1 MNENKDTHPKK
12 RKEIS
17 PGLIL
22 IITILLTYSTV
33 MGVAALGVYI
43 FTLLK

>member
-1 MNENKDTHPKK
+1 MDKNKDTHPKK

-22 IITILLTYSTV
+22 IGTILITYSAV
-33 MGVAALGVYI
+33 MGITALGVYI
-43 FTLLK
+43 FLLLK

>member
-1 MNENKDTHPKK
+1 MDKNKDTHLKK

-22 IITILLTYSTV
+22 IATILLTYSAV
-33 MGVAALGVYI
+33 MGITALGVYI
-43 FTLLK
+43 FLLLK

>member
-1 MNENKDTHPKK
+1 MNENKDARPKK
-12 RKEIS
+12 RKKIS

-33 MGVAALGVYI
+33 MGITALGVYI
-43 FTLLK
+43 FLLLK

>member
-1 MNENKDTHPKK
+1 MNKNKDTHPKK
-12 RKEIS
+12 RKEMS

-33 MGVAALGVYI
+33 MGITALGVYI
-43 FTLLK
+43 FLLLK